1 MTNESVF
8 HHYIALSENRNKTRN
23 LLNEKE
29 IKTEIHYPD
38 SAETNF
44 RKITKMDVQKR
55 STKASELARKTISLP
70 LSPWITEAETDYI
83 LHQISLESIRRSFL
97 GEI

>member
-8 HHYIALSENRNKTRN
+8 HHYIALSENRNKTRD
-23 LLNEKE
+23 LLNEKG

-44 RKITKMDVQKR
+44 QKLAKMDVQEKSR
-55 STKASELARKTISLP
+55 EASQLARKTISLP
-70 LSPWITEAETDYI
+70 LSPWITETETDYI
-83 LHQISLESIRRSFL
+83 LHQISLESIRLSFL
-97 GEI
+97 GDT